1 MIKIFHNNRCMKSR
15 LGIKFLEENELNFE
29 IINYLN
35 NPLSLEEIKI
45 IVKKLKIKPIELV
58 RKNETIWKSNYKNKE
73 LSDEEIVIAMFN
85 YPKLIERPII
95 INGDKAVI
103 GRPAEKI
110 LDII

>member
-29 IINYLN
+29 IINYLD

-58 RKNETIWKSNYKNKE
+58 RKNETIWKSNYKKKE
-73 LSDEEIVIAMFN
+73 LSDGEIVTAMFN

>member
-103 GRPAEKI
+103 GKPAEKI

>member
-1 MIKIFHNNRCMKSR
+1 MKSR

-35 NPLSLEEIKI
+35 NPLSLEEIKL

-58 RKNETIWKSNYKNKE
+58 RKNETIWKSNYKKKE
-73 LSDEEIVIAMFN
+73 LSDGEIITAMFN

>member
-35 NPLSLEEIKI
+35 NPLSLEEIKL
-45 IVKKLKIKPIELV
+45 IVKKLKIKPIELI

-73 LSDEEIVIAMFN
+73 LSDEEIVTAMFN

-103 GRPAEKI
+103 GRPTEKI

>member
-45 IVKKLKIKPIELV
+45 MVKKLKIKPIELV

>member
-29 IINYLN
+29 IINYLD

-73 LSDEEIVIAMFN
+73 LSDEEIVTAMVN
-85 YPKLIERPII
+85 YPKLIERPIV
-95 INGDKAVI
+95 INGDKAII

>member
-1 MIKIFHNNRCMKSR
+1 MKSR

-29 IINYLN
+29 IINYLD

-45 IVKKLKIKPIELV
+45 IVKKLKIKPIELI

-73 LSDEEIVIAMFN
+73 LSDEEIVTAMVN
-85 YPKLIERPII
+85 YPKLIERPIV
-95 INGDKAVI
+95 INGDKAII

>member
-35 NPLSLEEIKI
+35 NPLSLEEIKL

-58 RKNETIWKSNYKNKE
+58 RKNETIWKSNYKKKE
-73 LSDEEIVIAMFN
+73 LSDGEIITAMFN

>member
-1 MIKIFHNNRCMKSR
+1 MIKIFHNNKCMKSR

-45 IVKKLKIKPIELV
+45 MVKKLKIKPIELV

>member
-1 MIKIFHNNRCMKSR
+1 MKSR

-29 IINYLN
+29 IINYLD